1 MKKAQESIRFLTE
14 KRDGEVKG
22 RTVYN
27 GKPTREWLSREETAS
42 PTAST
47 ESIFLTTVIDAKEG
61 RDIMSS
67 DVPNAF
73 IQTPMDYKDGEPK
86 VIMKLR
92 GLTVEILLN
101 KYPDIYKDYVI
112 EVNGKKVL
120 YLEITKAI
128 YGQLRASLL
137 WYKKFRR
144 DLESND
150 FLFNKYDPCVAN
162 KIIRGNQMTIRFHV
176 DDVLS
181 SHVDPKANDEFLK
194 WLNDQ
199 YGTYG
204 PVKATRGR
212 VHKYL
217 DMTFEF
223 GNGKVVISMIDYVK
237 ELLEDFDK
245 NI

>member
-1 MKKAQESIRFLTE
+1 M
-14 KRDGEVKG
+14 
-22 RTVYN
+22 
-27 GKPTREWLSREETAS
+27 TAS
-42 PTAST
+42 PTAAM
-47 ESIFLTTVIDAKEG
+47 ESIFLTTVIDAKER

-67 DVPNAF
+67 EVQNAF
-73 IQTPMDYKDGEPK
+73 IQTPMDYKHREPR

-92 GLTVEILLN
+92 GLTVDILLN
-101 KYPDIYKDYVI
+101 KYLDIYKDYVI

-120 YLEITKAI
+120 YVEVTKAI

-137 WYKKFRR
+137 WYKKFCR
-144 DLESND
+144 DLESHD
-150 FLFNKYDPCVAN
+150 FVFNIYVPCMAN
-162 KIIRGNQMTIRFHV
+162 KLICGKQMTIRIHV

-181 SHVDPKANDEFLK
+181 SHIDPKANDEFLK

-212 VHKYL
+212 VHEYL
-217 DMTFEF
+217 GMTFEF
-223 GNGKVVISMIDYVK
+223 GNGKVVISMLNYVK

-245 NI
+245 KIAN